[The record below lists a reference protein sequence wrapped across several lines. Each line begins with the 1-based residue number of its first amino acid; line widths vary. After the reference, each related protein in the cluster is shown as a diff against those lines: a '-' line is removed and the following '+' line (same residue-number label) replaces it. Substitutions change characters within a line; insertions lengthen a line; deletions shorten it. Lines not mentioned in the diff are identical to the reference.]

1 MARRSERLLWKHDP
15 QVARGKGAQPG
26 RSVAE
31 HGICRRTASG
41 CGRRQSCTAC
51 VALCLQL
58 GRTFKIDIEQLQGPQ
73 EKEASKK
80 RTKSHKKRVAS
91 YAYAPLTQPGEE
103 KHLRA
108 YRVTIDPD
116 TEHKG
121 VEYHHEGEEFI
132 YVLDGG
138 LTIQVGQNTTTL
150 KKGGSIHFN
159 SSLHHKLSNPT
170 SKRPSSW
177 LSSTC
182 PKEGDMP
189 FHLSAEQ
196 EMVRLMAR
204 DFARRELEPLAA
216 KRDKEEIIPLGCG
229 EKDGAARPARV

>member
-1 MARRSERLLWKHDP
+1 VNKKPEDSFGNKIRSLREEKGLALEDLSQDTGYSIELLKEVEEGH
-15 QVARGKGAQPG
+15 VAPP
-26 RSVAE
+26 
-31 HGICRRTASG
+31 
-41 CGRRQSCTAC
+41 
-51 VALCLQL
+51 VALVLQL

-108 YRVTIDPD
+108 YRVTIDPA

-132 YVLDGG
+132 YILDGG
-138 LTIQVGQNTTTL
+138 LTIQVGENTTTL

-170 SKRPSSW
+170 KVV
-177 LSSTC
+177 
-182 PKEGDMP
+182 
-189 FHLSAEQ
+189 AELL
-196 EMVRLMAR
+196 VVIYV
-204 DFARRELEPLAA
+204 P
-216 KRDKEEIIPLGCG
+216 
-229 EKDGAARPARV
+229 